1 VSDSVGNNPSGRP
14 PRRGDEARLDALIDA
29 FFDKDLDADRSGS
42 LFKGLRAD
50 PAKAREFAATRRFV
64 EELRAPVDGPDLTA
78 NILGSVHTQRPW
90 LRDRQV
96 WGVRLGRLGLVAMLL
111 LVLGG
116 VLLQRRATPD
126 APVWNAGPAPL
137 TDLVRSSGE
146 ATQRTRENAQAALT
160 NFRVDSSIFGVA
172 QPSAA
177 TTASFKPVMPDLP
190 HASATYLVSFKPVEE
205 RCTRRDRASD
215 SRSGRFDR
223 DVVILRLDGVESGRE
238 VGATLISF
246 PQR

>member
-1 VSDSVGNNPSGRP
+1 VSEPVGNNPSGQP
-14 PRRGDEARLDALIDA
+14 PRRADEARLDALIDA

-50 PAKAREFAATRRFV
+50 SAKAREFAATRRFV
-64 EELRAPVDGPDLTA
+64 EELRVPVDSPDLTA
-78 NILGSVHTQRPW
+78 NILGSVHAQRPW
-90 LRDRQV
+90 LRDRDV
-96 WGVRLGRLGLVAMLL
+96 WGVRLGRLGLVATLL

-172 QPSAA
+172 RQGEVS
-177 TTASFKPVMPDLP
+177 TASYKPVMPDL
-190 HASATYLVSFKPVEE
+190 ARANTTYLVSFKPVEE
-205 RCTRRDRASD
+205 SCTRRVRFSD
-215 SRSGRFDR
+215 SRGGGLDR
-223 DVVILRLDGVESGRE
+223 DVVILRLDGLEPGRE